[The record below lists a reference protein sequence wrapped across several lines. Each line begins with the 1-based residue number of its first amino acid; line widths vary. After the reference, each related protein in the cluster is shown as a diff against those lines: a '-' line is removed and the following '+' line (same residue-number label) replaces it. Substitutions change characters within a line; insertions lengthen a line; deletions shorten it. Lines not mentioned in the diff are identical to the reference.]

1 MPIHMFAGSS
11 WKWQIELTS
20 VTSSSKEFG
29 KYSYIIRTWNF
40 LNLASQSTTPGNH
53 LSLLFGNHTKL
64 ILQMAEHQ
72 QMEELLGDKHL
83 EVRGNKKE
91 VTYYLTTER
100 HSLIVN
106 SSLLRNL
113 IAIFVLA
120 LTVDLWQVYIWICVS
135 GVTNCPPC
143 ARPMFLITVHETQT

>member
-1 MPIHMFAGSS
+1 MDAFQMVTFENTKHQEKTKC
-11 WKWQIELTS
+11 WKLYTGLGPNEVELHCELCLYTCLREAAESDKIELTS

-40 LNLASQSTTPGNH
+40 LNLASQSTTLGNH
-53 LSLLFGNHTKL
+53 LSLLFGNHTKV

-100 HSLIVN
+100 HSLIVL
-106 SSLLRNL
+106 SL
-113 IAIFVLA
+113 IHI
-120 LTVDLWQVYIWICVS
+120 
-135 GVTNCPPC
+135 
-143 ARPMFLITVHETQT
+143 